1 MGFQPQSPTVR
12 KDVKKMRNYRFE
24 RVDIRLSFE
33 EKENLEKK
41 AKKTGLTKSTLI
53 RFLLDGYEPQTK
65 VDDEFYIKLD
75 ELRKATDNLQN
86 IARLGVLRGWDDMEI
101 YNQTSKDISMLILD
115 IKREF
120 LLPEKM
126 NNKRLK
132 LLEKFNTP
140 K

>member
-1 MGFQPQSPTVR
+1 
-12 KDVKKMRNYRFE
+12 MRNYRFE